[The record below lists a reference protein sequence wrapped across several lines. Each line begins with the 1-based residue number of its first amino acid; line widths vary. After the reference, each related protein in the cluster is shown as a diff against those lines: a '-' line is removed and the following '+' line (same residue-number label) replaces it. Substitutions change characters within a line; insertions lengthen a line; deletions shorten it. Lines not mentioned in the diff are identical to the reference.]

1 MSQSGLSGKIWSE
14 GHTKNGFAAKIWI
27 ILVIL
32 FAHTCNIIDGCA
44 ALCAMVKWGNE
55 EASGV
60 LQQENCIE

>member
-1 MSQSGLSGKIWSE
+1 MDLQQRSGLFWS
-14 GHTKNGFAAKIWI
+14 
-27 ILVIL
+27 IL

-44 ALCAMVKWGNE
+44 VLCAMVKWGKE